1 MIIEMTKD
9 IVQSIVAIPEVVSWV
24 AKVGAV
30 PNVSANKLPGA
41 FYPAIAVYELENDP
55 EMYADDE
62 EQTSFLTFQ
71 ISLFSKDGSHGT
83 VQNLIDK
90 KMKELGFIRGTKI
103 PLLFDTDNNISNRVL
118 LYSQEIEHSLYK

>member
-41 FYPAIAVYELENDP
+41 LYPAIAVYELENDP

-71 ISLFSKDGSHGT
+71 ISLFSKDGSHGA
-83 VQNLIDK
+83 VQNLIDE

>member
-41 FYPAIAVYELENDP
+41 LYPAIAVYELENDP

>member
-30 PNVSANKLPGA
+30 PNISANKLPGA
-41 FYPAIAVYELENDP
+41 FYPAIAIYELENDP

-62 EQTSFLTFQ
+62 EQTSLLTFQ

-83 VQNLIDK
+83 VQNLIDE

-118 LYSQEIEHSLYK
+118 LYSQEIEHSVYK